1 MRLIGSHDTPCM
13 FYAWQLCILWLMPVY
28 TSVRITRRGATR
40 NDWLFTRARKKRR
53 YYSRTGKIVAAE
65 GSIDAAAREMTGHL
79 GEQREIL

>member
-1 MRLIGSHDTPCM
+1 MYLM
-13 FYAWQLCILWLMPVY
+13 AYACLY
-28 TSVRITRRGATR
+28 VRKNNEKGGATR
-40 NDWLFTRARKKRR
+40 NDWLFTRARKKGR